1 MTIVSYHGQSYVS
14 RGEFYDNMM
23 LLVFGI
29 SLVIGEWCSEPRYI
43 LTLLHRYM
51 YVYLPRYQ

>member
-29 SLVIGEWCSEPRYI
+29 SLVIGEWCSEPRY
-43 LTLLHRYM
+43 LPT
-51 YVYLPRYQ
+51 YLPYYICTCTYT